1 MVGDKLKGLNRKG
14 FTLVELLAVIIIL
27 AIVVGITIPAILTT
41 TSKARD
47 KAFQTSVES
56 FANWLDRQYEAY
68 NLNNDLL
75 MKVDPAFTDN
85 CTITNGEGSCIITNS
100 LLEAGGLKPNNYD
113 LTRNNTGDGPI
124 KLYKD
129 YNEIK
134 LKNGKFCVRLYGDE
148 SGDYSTNDYKIS
160 SSDCKLPEKEDDLV
174 PGQLSKIKIDDP
186 KKRIQLKR

>member
-1 MVGDKLKGLNRKG
+1 MIKKLNRKG

-41 TSKARD
+41 TSKARE

-68 NLNNDLL
+68 NLSNDLL

-85 CTITNGEGSCIITNS
+85 CNLTNGVCTVTAE

-113 LTRNNTGDGPI
+113 LTRSNTGDGPI
-124 KLYKD
+124 QLYKE

-134 LKNGKFCVRLYGDE
+134 LKDGKFCVRLFGNSE
-148 SGDYSTNDYKIS
+148 GDYNTAESKTNNESCFGKQVIED
-160 SSDCKLPEKEDDLV
+160 LPDKDKKETNY
-174 PGQLSKIKIDDP
+174 SIAR
-186 KKRIQLKR
+186 KRITN